1 MSAPSLATAPPAL
14 RAPGAET
21 GGQLVDRYGR
31 RARDLRLSITDKC
44 NLRCTYCMPAQGLE
58 WLKNEQLLSLE
69 ELVRLARIGVERL
82 GIERI
87 RITGGEPLL
96 RRDLEQLVAA
106 LAQLRTHAGVK
117 PDLALTTNGLGL
129 DRRAAQ
135 LRSAGLDRVNV
146 SLDSIDASIY
156 ATTTRRNRFADALRG
171 IQAAAA
177 VGLQPIK
184 VNAVAMADTIEQ
196 VAPSLL
202 DKSLRE
208 GWQLR
213 FIEHMPLGAQA
224 WSRQAI
230 VSAQRILDIFAT
242 NGFELTELGRPD
254 RRPAQ
259 LWQVAPTPT
268 RPGGTVGIIA
278 SITRPF
284 CDDCDRTRL
293 TADGQLM
300 TCLFAQAETDL
311 RALLRGGAS
320 DEEIASTWQQATWF
334 KPLAHGRDA
343 GPNAQPLNLTRR
355 SMSTIGG

>member
-14 RAPGAET
+14 RAPGAEA

-106 LAQLRTHAGVK
+106 LARLRTHAGVK

-146 SLDSIDASIY
+146 SLDSVDASVY
-156 ATTTRRNRFADALRG
+156 ATTTRRDRFADALRG
-171 IQAAAA
+171 IQAAAMA
-177 VGLQPIK
+177 GLNPIK

-208 GWQLR
+208 G
-213 FIEHMPLGAQA
+213 
-224 WSRQAI
+224 
-230 VSAQRILDIFAT
+230 
-242 NGFELTELGRPD
+242 
-254 RRPAQ
+254 
-259 LWQVAPTPT
+259 
-268 RPGGTVGIIA
+268 
-278 SITRPF
+278 
-284 CDDCDRTRL
+284 
-293 TADGQLM
+293 
-300 TCLFAQAETDL
+300 
-311 RALLRGGAS
+311 
-320 DEEIASTWQQATWF
+320 
-334 KPLAHGRDA
+334 
-343 GPNAQPLNLTRR
+343 
-355 SMSTIGG
+355 

>member
-1 MSAPSLATAPPAL
+1 
-14 RAPGAET
+14 
-21 GGQLVDRYGR
+21 
-31 RARDLRLSITDKC
+31 
-44 NLRCTYCMPAQGLE
+44 MPAQGLE

-69 ELVRLARIGVERL
+69 ELVRCAGVGVERL
-82 GIERI
+82 DIARTRI
-87 RITGGEPLL
+87 PGGEPLL

-106 LAQLRTHAGVK
+106 LARLRTHAGVK

-146 SLDSIDASIY
+146 SLDSVDASVY
-156 ATTTRRNRFADALRG
+156 ATTTRRDRFADALRG
-171 IQAAAA
+171 IQAAAMA
-177 VGLQPIK
+177 GLNPIK

-230 VSAQRILDIFAT
+230 VSAQRILDIFAA

-259 LWQVAPTPT
+259 LWQVAPTAT

-293 TADGQLM
+293 TAAAIAELGIEVG
-300 TCLFAQAETDL
+300 TSLFAV
-311 RALLRGGAS
+311 
-320 DEEIASTWQQATWF
+320 IKATAIT
-334 KPLAHGRDA
+334 LEAR
-343 GPNAQPLNLTRR
+343 
-355 SMSTIGG
+355 

>member
-1 MSAPSLATAPPAL
+1 M
-14 RAPGAET
+14 
-21 GGQLVDRYGR
+21 
-31 RARDLRLSITDKC
+31 
-44 NLRCTYCMPAQGLE
+44 
-58 WLKNEQLLSLE
+58 
-69 ELVRLARIGVERL
+69 
-82 GIERI
+82 
-87 RITGGEPLL
+87 
-96 RRDLEQLVAA
+96 
-106 LAQLRTHAGVK
+106 
-117 PDLALTTNGLGL
+117 
-129 DRRAAQ
+129 
-135 LRSAGLDRVNV
+135 
-146 SLDSIDASIY
+146 
-156 ATTTRRNRFADALRG
+156 
-171 IQAAAA
+171 
-177 VGLQPIK
+177 
-184 VNAVAMADTIEQ
+184 
-196 VAPSLL
+196 APSLL

-230 VSAQRILDIFAT
+230 VSAQRILDIFAA

-259 LWQVAPTPT
+259 LWQVAPTAT

-320 DEEIASTWQQATWF
+320 DEEIASAWQQATWF

-343 GPNAQPLNLTRR
+343 GPNAQPLNVHYRR
-355 SMSTIGG
+355 LNPLRLKNIYKETMQITVRYFAGAAQAAATTSESVEISPGTTLEQLLAQLSQRSDELARVLAASSYLINSRPVTDRSSVLDEGINLDVLPPFAGG

>member
-1 MSAPSLATAPPAL
+1 
-14 RAPGAET
+14 
-21 GGQLVDRYGR
+21 
-31 RARDLRLSITDKC
+31 
-44 NLRCTYCMPAQGLE
+44 MPAQGLE

-87 RITGGEPLL
+87 RITGGGAPNKIPPGGPRPPGTPPQNRLS
-96 RRDLEQLVAA
+96 
-106 LAQLRTHAGVK
+106 VK

-146 SLDSIDASIY
+146 SLDSVDASVY
-156 ATTTRRNRFADALRG
+156 ATTTRRDRFADALRG
-171 IQAAAA
+171 IQAAAMA
-177 VGLQPIK
+177 GLNPIK

-230 VSAQRILDIFAT
+230 VSAQRILDIFAA

-259 LWQVAPTPT
+259 LWQVAPHRHTP
-268 RPGGTVGIIA
+268 RRHSGHY
-278 SITRPF
+278 
-284 CDDCDRTRL
+284 
-293 TADGQLM
+293 
-300 TCLFAQAETDL
+300 CLNYQAIL
-311 RALLRGGAS
+311 
-320 DEEIASTWQQATWF
+320 
-334 KPLAHGRDA
+334 
-343 GPNAQPLNLTRR
+343 
-355 SMSTIGG
+355 

>member
-21 GGQLVDRYGR
+21 GGQLV
-31 RARDLRLSITDKC
+31 
-44 NLRCTYCMPAQGLE
+44 
-58 WLKNEQLLSLE
+58 
-69 ELVRLARIGVERL
+69 
-82 GIERI
+82 
-87 RITGGEPLL
+87 
-96 RRDLEQLVAA
+96 AA
-106 LAQLRTHAGVK
+106 LAQLRTHAGDK

-146 SLDSIDASIY
+146 SLDSIDASVY
-156 ATTTRRNRFADALRG
+156 ATTTRRDRFADALRG
-171 IQAAAA
+171 IQTAAM
-177 VGLQPIK
+177 VGLNPIK

-230 VSAQRILDIFAT
+230 VSAQRILDIFAA

-259 LWQVAPTPT
+259 LWQVAPTAT

-293 TADGQLM
+293 TAAAIAELGIQVG
-300 TCLFAQAETDL
+300 TSLFAV
-311 RALLRGGAS
+311 
-320 DEEIASTWQQATWF
+320 IKATAIT
-334 KPLAHGRDA
+334 LEAR
-343 GPNAQPLNLTRR
+343 
-355 SMSTIGG
+355 

>member
-106 LAQLRTHAGVK
+106 LAQLR
-117 PDLALTTNGLGL
+117 
-129 DRRAAQ
+129 
-135 LRSAGLDRVNV
+135 SAGLDRVNV
-146 SLDSIDASIY
+146 SLDSVDASVY
-156 ATTTRRNRFADALRG
+156 ATTTRRDRFADALRG
-171 IQAAAA
+171 IQAAAMA
-177 VGLQPIK
+177 GLNPIK

-230 VSAQRILDIFAT
+230 VSAQRILDIFAA

-259 LWQVAPTPT
+259 LWQVAPTAT

-293 TADGQLM
+293 TAAAIAELGIQVG
-300 TCLFAQAETDL
+300 TSLFAV
-311 RALLRGGAS
+311 
-320 DEEIASTWQQATWF
+320 IKATAIT
-334 KPLAHGRDA
+334 LEAR
-343 GPNAQPLNLTRR
+343 
-355 SMSTIGG
+355 

>member
-1 MSAPSLATAPPAL
+1 MVAGPEEA
-14 RAPGAET
+14 

-87 RITGGEPLL
+87 RITGGE
-96 RRDLEQLVAA
+96 
-106 LAQLRTHAGVK
+106 LRTHAGVK

-146 SLDSIDASIY
+146 SLDSVDASVY
-156 ATTTRRNRFADALRG
+156 ATTTRRDRFADALRG
-171 IQAAAA
+171 IQTAAM
-177 VGLQPIK
+177 VGLNPIK

-230 VSAQRILDIFAT
+230 VSAQRILDIFAA

-259 LWQVAPTPT
+259 LWQVAPTAT

-293 TADGQLM
+293 TAAAIAELGIQVG
-300 TCLFAQAETDL
+300 TSLFAV
-311 RALLRGGAS
+311 
-320 DEEIASTWQQATWF
+320 IKATAIT
-334 KPLAHGRDA
+334 LEAR
-343 GPNAQPLNLTRR
+343 
-355 SMSTIGG
+355 